1 MTGRG
6 TDDNAAVHAPAVLI
20 AAPSSSAGKTTLT
33 AALARY
39 HRDQGRVVRVF
50 KAGPD
55 FLDPMIHREASSQPV
70 YNLDLWMVGEAAC
83 RQLLFEAAGEADL
96 IIIECGMG
104 LYDGT
109 PSSADLAE
117 AFGVPV
123 LAVIDARAMAQTF
136 GAVAHGLATYRP
148 GLPFAGVLANRVASP
163 GHDELLRESVP
174 EGMHYF
180 GGVRRNEQLGFPE
193 RHLGVVQALELG
205 DLEQR
210 LATGAEA
217 VAEAGVTELPAPV
230 PFTAAPVE
238 PPPRHLTGVRI
249 GIARDA
255 AFAFIYPAN
264 LELLTAMGAELHFFS
279 PLAHEALPDVDAL
292 WFPGGYPELHLDA
305 LGGNEPMRTSIRNHH
320 EAGKPILAECGGLL
334 YMLDALVD
342 GEGCEGRMV
351 GLLPGTARLQPRL
364 AAIGMQALDLPE
376 GEVRGHAFH
385 YSTLETTTEPWGTAR
400 RQRGSRPGEPV
411 YRDGRLTASYLHLY
425 FPANPEAV
433 AALFKP

>member
-1 MTGRG
+1 MAGQESHETG
-6 TDDNAAVHAPAVLI
+6 AVHAPAVLI

-39 HRDQGRVVRVF
+39 HRDQGRQVRVF

-55 FLDPMIHREASSQPV
+55 FLDPMIHEAASGQPV
-70 YNLDLWMVGEAAC
+70 YNLDLWMVGEAAS
-83 RQLLFEAAGEADL
+83 RQLLYEAAGEADL
-96 IIIECGMG
+96 VIIECGMG

-109 PSSADLAE
+109 PSSADLAQ

-174 EGMHYF
+174 AGIHYF
-180 GGVRRNEQLGFPE
+180 GGVRRSADLGFPE
-193 RHLGVVQALELG
+193 RHLGVVQALEMG

-210 LATGAEA
+210 LAAGAEA
-217 VAEAGVTELPAPV
+217 IAEAGVIELPPPVAFQPAP
-230 PFTAAPVE
+230 TADPS
-238 PPPRHLTGVRI
+238 RHLAGVRI
-249 GIARDA
+249 GIARDT

-264 LELLTAMGAELHFFS
+264 VELLERMGAELHFFS
-279 PLAHEALPDVDAL
+279 PLAHEALPEVDAL

-305 LGGNEPMRTSIRNHH
+305 LGGNAAMRDAVRAHH
-320 EAGKPILAECGGLL
+320 AAGNPILAECGGLL
-334 YMLDALVD
+334 YLLDALVD
-342 GEGCEGRMV
+342 SEGREGRMG

-385 YSTLETTTEPWGTAR
+385 YTALETPVEPWAIAR
-400 RQRGSRPGEPV
+400 RQRGNRPGEPV

-425 FPANPEAV
+425 FPSNPEAV
-433 AALFKP
+433 AGLFKP